1 MKAFIHCALAFLFL
15 STQSMASPVNGLK
28 EALDELNYSLTV
40 EWDQADPAFYEEQN
54 EIFKQRLVALGE
66 QGVSNDQLMHTALQ
80 LVNDQG
86 QKKEVEILFSKI
98 LSGQMDDESLTNSVM
113 NLSENMYSAGAS
125 WNGRTT
131 LISVIAIVA
140 VATVA
145 SIVYA
150 NINTS
155 RSSIKQ

>member
-15 STQSMASPVNGLK
+15 STQVMASPVNGFK
-28 EALDELNYSLTV
+28 EAIDDLNYSLTV
-40 EWDQADPAFYEEQN
+40 EWDQTDPAFYEEQQ

-80 LVNDQG
+80 LVKDQG
-86 QKKEVEILFSKI
+86 LKEEVEILFSEI
-98 LSGQMDDESLTNSVM
+98 LNGQMNDESLANSVTK
-113 NLSENMYSAGAS
+113 LSENLYSTGAS

-131 LISVIAIVA
+131 LTVVAIVA
-140 VATVA
+140 VAAVA

-155 RSSIKQ
+155 RGNIKH